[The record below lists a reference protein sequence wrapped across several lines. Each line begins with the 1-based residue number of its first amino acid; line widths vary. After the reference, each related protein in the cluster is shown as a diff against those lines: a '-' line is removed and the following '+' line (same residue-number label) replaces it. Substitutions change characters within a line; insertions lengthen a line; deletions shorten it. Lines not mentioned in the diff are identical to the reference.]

1 MRDFQAIQ
9 NTTYDLIIIGGGIN
23 GAAVARDAALRG
35 LKTILLEKGDFG
47 GGTTSWSS
55 RLVHGG
61 LRYLEYFEFNLVR
74 ESLREREILLHT
86 APHLTKPLQMTIP
99 IYSYGSRAYWEIQ
112 AGMLLYDILSF
123 DKTLL
128 NHRMLSAQQL
138 RQLFRSINSEDLKGA
153 AQYYDCQA
161 EYAERLCLEN
171 ILSAQAAGAEV
182 LNYVAVTQ
190 IQRQGNRVTAI
201 TCEDTLTGEVFEI
214 KQVDQATV
222 INTSGPWVDQVCGL
236 GRIANQPSPLSN
248 QRKIGGTKGSHIVV
262 DPFPGAPSTALYIEA
277 KADNRPLF
285 ILPWL
290 NKYLIGTTDFRYE
303 GDLDQVKANNEEI
316 DYLIA
321 ETNRVI
327 PQACIT
333 RQDVQFTYSGVRP
346 LPYAEGKKAGSV
358 SRDHILYDH
367 TQDGVANLISL
378 IGGKLTTHRQVGE
391 EMVNAVY
398 RRDGQNVPPCPTR
411 TQLLPGA
418 ISPNDR
424 RVSQALVDYRDRI
437 PQASLNHLFSLY
449 GAQALAVLALVE
461 AAPDLAQPILAGLPD
476 IKAQV
481 VYAVRSEMAYTL
493 VDLCRRRMTLSM
505 QGNYGFDAL
514 PAITDVLITH
524 CGWTRVECDRQIQA
538 YRTYMET
545 NCIPDYALKSQ
556 FPERDLQRVGAA
568 SKPSI

>member
-74 ESLREREILLHT
+74 ESLREREILLRT

-99 IYSYGSRAYWEIQ
+99 IYGYGSRAYWEIQ

-138 RQLFRSINSEDLKGA
+138 RQLFRTINSEDLKGA

-171 ILSAQAAGAEV
+171 ILSAQAAGAAV

-190 IQRQGNRVTAI
+190 IQRQGNQISAI
-201 TCEDTLTGEVFEI
+201 ACEDALTGEVFEI
-214 KQVDQATV
+214 NRVDQAVV

-236 GRIANQPSPLSN
+236 GCMDNQLTPLSS
-248 QRKIGGTKGSHIVV
+248 QRKIGGTKGSHIIVA
-262 DPFPGAPSTALYIEA
+262 PFPGAPSTALYIEA
-277 KADNRPLF
+277 KADKRPIF
-285 ILPWL
+285 ILPWI
-290 NKYLIGTTDFRYE
+290 NRYLIGTTDFRYE
-303 GDLDQVKANNEEI
+303 GDLDKVKATDEEV

-327 PQACIT
+327 PKACIT
-333 RQDVQFTYSGVRP
+333 RRDIRFTYSGVRP
-346 LPYAEGKKAGSV
+346 LPYAEGKKPGSITR
-358 SRDHILYDH
+358 SHILYDH
-367 TQDGVANLISL
+367 TKEGVSNLISL

-391 EMVNAVY
+391 EMVALIY
-398 RRDGQNVPPCPTR
+398 RKRGQNPPPCPTR
-411 TQLLPGA
+411 SQLLPGA
-418 ISPNDR
+418 ILANDLR
-424 RVSQALVDYRDRI
+424 MSQALVDYRDLI
-437 PQASLNHLFSLY
+437 PQASIDYLFSLY

-461 AAPDLAQPILAGLPD
+461 ESADLAQPIVSYLPD

-481 VYAVRSEMAYTL
+481 VYAVRSEMAHTL

-505 QGNYGFDAL
+505 QANYGFDAL
-514 PAITDVLITH
+514 PSITDVLIKH
-524 CGWTRVECDRQIQA
+524 CDWTEAECDRQIEA

-556 FPERDLQRVGAA
+556 FTERALQSIGA
-568 SKPSI
+568 SSRP